1 MADRFL
7 VFGDIHGEWNK
18 LESLLAQVEPDYER
32 DEIVFL
38 GDYIDRGPE
47 PKRVLDYVMGLPKSS
62 NIHLLQGNHELM
74 LWNGFDEFWNL
85 YNQTGKFVDGLD
97 LHDGYRAFAFVSGNF
112 VFGDVLDLLQAVSDP
127 REFIAGV
134 ASGKISAVSVKESA
148 VSPV

>member
-62 NIHLLQGNHELM
+62 NIHLLQGNHELT
-74 LWNGFDEFWNL
+74 LWNGFDE
-85 YNQTGKFVDGLD
+85 
-97 LHDGYRAFAFVSGNF
+97 S
-112 VFGDVLDLLQAVSDP
+112 
-127 REFIAGV
+127 
-134 ASGKISAVSVKESA
+134 
-148 VSPV
+148 